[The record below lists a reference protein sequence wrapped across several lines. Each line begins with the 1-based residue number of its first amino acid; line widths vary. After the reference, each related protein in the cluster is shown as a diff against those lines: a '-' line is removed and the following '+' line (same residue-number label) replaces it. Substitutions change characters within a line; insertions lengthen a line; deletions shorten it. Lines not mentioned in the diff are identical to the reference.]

1 MIEVKNLT
9 KCYGNKKVLDDVSF
23 TVKGGEIL
31 GFLGPNGAGK
41 STTMNIITG
50 FLSATDGSVTVNGYD
65 NIENAKECR
74 KAIGYLPEIP
84 PLYNDMTVEEY
95 LSFVCDIKKV
105 KEGKAEHINTILE
118 TVKIADVRSRLINNL
133 SKGYK
138 QRVGIAQALVGNPEI
153 LILDEPTV
161 GLDPKQILEI
171 RNVIKE
177 LGRNRTIILSSH
189 ILSEVSAIC
198 ERVLI
203 INKGKI
209 VAEDTPENLSDK
221 MTGGNKFTVRIAG
234 ERDVIETVLADIETI
249 ESADELGEKEAG
261 SIDYIISGKGD
272 ADIRAELFKALSEN
286 NLSLLMIKAVDVSL
300 EDIFLKFTDE
310 NALNV
315 EITEETREIEETEEI
330 KDLSE
335 MAEEAIQ
342 DDSDI

>member
-1 MIEVKNLT
+1 MIEVNNLT
-9 KCYGNKKVLDDVSF
+9 KCYGNKKVLDNVSF
-23 TVKGGEIL
+23 TVNSGEVL

-118 TVKIADVRSRLINNL
+118 TVKIADVRARLINNL

-177 LGRNRTIILSSH
+177 LGRDRTIILSSH

-234 ERDVIETVLADIETI
+234 ERDVIETVLAGIETI

-272 ADIRAELFKALSEN
+272 EDVRTELFKALSEN

-310 NALNV
+310 SALNV
-315 EITEETREIEETEEI
+315 GISEETDETDELEAI
-330 KDLSE
+330 SE
-335 MAEEAIQ
+335 TAEEAIQ
-342 DDSDI
+342 DDSNI